1 MNSCRQ
7 APAASPKGEDGLG
20 RLRKP
25 CQQRAYLPG
34 SQFSGKQP
42 GWGAGDSEM
51 RKDGNPHLFGVIR
64 SQATVRLA
72 DEAARFFLKNPIT
85 RGAVL
90 DEDDTQMMCEIV
102 RMFRGAILCKILR
115 CSDSNDRCFGN
126 LFGDQA

>member
-7 APAASPKGEDGLG
+7 APAASPEGEDGLG

-25 CQQRAYLPG
+25 CQQRAYLLG

-42 GWGAGDSEM
+42 GWGVGDSEM
-51 RKDGNPHLFGVIR
+51 RKDGNSHLVGVIC
-64 SQATVRLA
+64 SQVTVRLA
-72 DEAARFFLKNPIT
+72 DEATGFILKNPIA

-90 DEDDTQMMCEIV
+90 DEDHAQMMCEIV
-102 RMFRGAILCKILR
+102 MLFRGAMLCKILR
-115 CSDSNDRCFGN
+115 RSDSNDRCFGN